1 MTMTGKKHEVQGG
14 FVAMIVVLSMLVFSA
29 VLILGATYLSI
40 GEAQASLALTQGKQ
54 ALFVAEGC
62 AENAILLALRDEMY
76 DGGNYGLLG
85 ASCDVV
91 VTVDGARYTFA
102 VEATKDG
109 FSRRIEASA
118 DRATGP
124 PASFS
129 GWRWLER

>member
-1 MTMTGKKHEVQGG
+1 MSMNGKRPEAQNG

-54 ALFVAEGC
+54 ALFAAEGC
-62 AENAILLALRDEMY
+62 AENAILLALRDETY
-76 DGGNYGLLG
+76 DGGSYGLLG
-85 ASCDVV
+85 ASCDVA
-91 VTVDGARYTFA
+91 VTVDGVRYTFA
-102 VEATKDG
+102 VEATKGG
-109 FSRRIEASA
+109 FSRRVEASA
-118 DRATGP
+118 DRAAGP